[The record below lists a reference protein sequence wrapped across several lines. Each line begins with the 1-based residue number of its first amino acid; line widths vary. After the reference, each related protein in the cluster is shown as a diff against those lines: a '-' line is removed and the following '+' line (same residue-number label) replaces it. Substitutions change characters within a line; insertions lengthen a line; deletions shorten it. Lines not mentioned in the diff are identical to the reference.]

1 MGLFGKSIKE
11 VWRQLSEDINANY
24 YEGTLFIGPRI
35 WYTFNKWTIY
45 LDTYTVSTGKSS
57 TTYTRMRVPFIN
69 SRKFKFKIY
78 RKGVFSNI
86 GKTLGMQDIEI
97 GYDDWFDRD
106 FIIKGNDELLLV
118 RLLQNHNIRNLIEKQ
133 KNIVLE
139 IKDNEGKFGTKF
151 NENESVLSFMVSGVI
166 KDIDRLKSLFSLF
179 EKLIDEFESI
189 GITINQAPE
198 ITL

>member
-1 MGLFGKSIKE
+1 MGIFGKSLKE
-11 VWRQLSEDINANY
+11 IWRQLSEDINANY
-24 YEGTLFIGPRI
+24 YEGTIFIGPRI
-35 WYTFNKWTIY
+35 WHTHNKWTIY

-69 SRKFKFKIY
+69 PRKFKFKIY

-86 GKTLGMQDIEI
+86 GKALGMQDIEI

-118 RLLQNHNIRNLIEKQ
+118 RLLQNLSIRSLIEKQ
-133 KNIVLE
+133 KYIVLE
-139 IKDNEGKFGTKF
+139 IKDDEGKFGQKY
-151 NENESVLSFMVSGVI
+151 NENESVLSFMANGVI

-179 EKLIDEFESI
+179 EKLIDEFENI
-189 GITINQAPE
+189 GITTNQTPE
-198 ITL
+198 TTL

>member
-11 VWRQLSEDINANY
+11 VWRQLSDDINANY

-35 WYTFNKWTIY
+35 WYTHNKWTIY

-69 SRKFKFKIY
+69 LKQFKFKIY
-78 RKGVFSNI
+78 RKSVFSNI
-86 GKTLGMQDIEI
+86 GKALGMQDIQI

-106 FIIKGNDELLLV
+106 FIIKGNNELLLV

-139 IKDNEGKFGTKF
+139 IKDNEGKFGPKF
-151 NENESVLSFMVSGVI
+151 NENESVLSFMANGVI
-166 KDIDRLKSLFSLF
+166 KDIDRLKNLFYLF
-179 EKLIDEFESI
+179 EKLIDEFEII
-189 GITINQAPE
+189 GITINQTPE
-198 ITL
+198 VKL